1 MSEERRQILNMLAEG
16 KISADEAE
24 RLLDAVGEKKA
35 TPETPKNEA
44 GTEAR
49 PEPDSDR
56 KPKNLRVVVKGK
68 KGKGE
73 NVNIRVPLQLFRA
86 GVKLGSFMPF
96 DVSEKVNA
104 KLKDKGIDIDV
115 KNINSEKLDQIFE
128 SLQAMSIDIDE
139 DDESVKIFCE

>member
-24 RLLDAVGEKKA
+24 RLLDAVGEKKSSSE
-35 TPETPKNEA
+35 PPKSETGAEACCETGSSKGPKC
-44 GTEAR
+44 
-49 PEPDSDR
+49 
-56 KPKNLRVVVKGK
+56 LRVTVKGK
-68 KGKGE
+68 KGKGD

-86 GVKLGSFMPF
+86 GVKLGSIMPF

-104 KLKDKGIDIDV
+104 RLKDKGIDINV
-115 KNINSEKLDQIFE
+115 KDIDGDKLDKIFE
-128 SLQAMSIDIDE
+128 ALQTVSIDIDE